1 MSLESHLAEM
11 ERKHRALD
19 QAIEQEL
26 SQPASSDLR
35 LAELKRKKL
44 QLKDAIM
51 RLKQSGDPGQATI
64 H

>member
-1 MSLESHLAEM
+1 MSVEAHLAEL

-26 SQPASSDLR
+26 AQPASSDLK
-35 LAELKRKKL
+35 LAELKRRKL
-44 QLKDAIM
+44 QLKDAINS
-51 RLKQSGDPGQATI
+51 LTLDGPGATV

>member
-1 MSLESHLAEM
+1 MSVESHLAEL

-26 SQPASSDLR
+26 TLPASSDLK

-44 QLKDAIM
+44 SLKDTIM
-51 RLKQSGDPGQATI
+51 RLKQDKEAAEATL